1 MAARVFLQ
9 FLFLGCISFGGP
21 SAHIAYFRQ
30 VFVDQRH
37 WISEEE
43 FARQLAL
50 CQFLP
55 GPASSQLGFAI
66 ALRRGGLPAAI
77 AAFIGFTLPSFVLM
91 YSLAVFTLREHPE
104 WLSSVIAGMK
114 ILALVVVADALINM
128 ARQFCRGAAL
138 AATAMASAVL
148 MSLAMQPM
156 LQVSVMALAGLLAY
170 WRSAAAADANHA
182 PPPLSIEARG
192 YWALLL
198 FVALLVLAL
207 IGSGVFS
214 QFYLVGSLVFGGG
227 HVALPLLQS
236 FLGDAISGEQFIVGY
251 AAAQAVPGP
260 MFSLAAFLGA
270 SLQPENAL
278 PAALLACVGV
288 FLPGFLLLLA
298 VTGWWQQL
306 AQRPPVMA
314 AIAAVN
320 AVVVGMLGAAWLNPL
335 LLQAPGGWAALLLAV
350 LLFGAL
356 RSQRVPLII
365 LVIAALLY
373 AKFLL

>member
-170 WRSAAAADANHA
+170 WRSAADANHA

-278 PAALLACVGV
+278 PAALLACAGV

-298 VTGWWQQL
+298 VSGWWQQL